1 MGVKYDLVAVTGEYT
16 TKDGETKKRYTKCG
30 VVIETRNG
38 GLMAKFESVPVGAW
52 DGVMYLNEPREKDA
66 APKQSARDDDDVPF

>member
-1 MGVKYDLVAVTGEYT
+1 MGIKYDLVAVTGEYT
-16 TKDGETKKRYTKCG
+16 TKDGQTKKRYTKCG

-38 GLMAKFESVPVGAW
+38 GLMAKFESVPVGNW

-66 APKQSARDDDDVPF
+66 APKTMANMADDVPF

>member
-16 TKDGETKKRYTKCG
+16 TKDGQTKKRYAKCG

-38 GLMAKFESVPVGAW
+38 GLMAKFESVPVCNW

-66 APKQSARDDDDVPF
+66 APKTVANMADDVPF